1 MSWSPKPRPT
11 SGAGVSGASGEWE
24 GCYVTGWGWGVEG
37 SMEER
42 LREGGKEGQKTCS
55 ETPEEGKRRQMHAER
70 LPHWGR
76 LRRHWDREE
85 RSPLA

>member
-1 MSWSPKPRPT
+1 
-11 SGAGVSGASGEWE
+11 
-24 GCYVTGWGWGVEG
+24 
-37 SMEER
+37 MEER